1 MFDAMCN
8 AQLGD
13 DILGDDP
20 TVVKLEHLGVE
31 MMEKD
36 AASLPGF
43 NLSSDIAP
51 TLEKSVDDRSQPSHH
66 DDDRGCNQN
75 P

>member
-1 MFDAMCN
+1 MLAMLDATCN

-13 DILGDDP
+13 DVLWDDP
-20 TVVKLEHLGVE
+20 TVVKLEHLGAE
-31 MMEKD
+31 MMKKD

-51 TLEKSVDDRSQPSHH
+51 TLEKSVDDA
-66 DDDRGCNQN
+66 
-75 P
+75 